1 MLAPSRFVF
10 KRSFLEVWVSLTL
23 FLTGLTTLYLSQLS
37 TFTVVV
43 TGAFV
48 AVIYSLLRFNR
59 PFEPSELIWNVE
71 SQSFQLTVCRN
82 KVDMQTPRAIIRLP
96 GLIILKLM
104 PNDRSSPL
112 WFPIWRDQL
121 LKEDW
126 RRLNVL
132 AQWSA
137 LPNITV

>member
-48 AVIYSLLRFNR
+48 AVIYCLLRFNR

-71 SQSFQLTVCRN
+71 SQSFQLTVCHN
-82 KVDMQTPRAIIRLP
+82 KLDMQTPRAIIRLP

-132 AQWSA
+132 GQWSA